1 MTLYF
6 QITISEASVPEERGS
21 ALALGGL
28 GWSASHL
35 STPLLMG
42 FLSDRYGIVSA
53 FYVLGASAL
62 VFAVALAFMRRW
74 AFAGLRPLAAV
85 TPP

>member
-6 QITISEASVPEERGS
+6 QITISEASRLEESGS

-53 FYVLGASAL
+53 FYVLGVFAL
-62 VFAVALAFMRRW
+62 AWAVALIFMRRW
-74 AFAGLRPLAAV
+74 AFGPAHPQHAP